1 MAISK
6 SSNLEQRLIE
16 FCVLLAELIP
26 ELPQTRIGNY
36 IADHLVRSGFSPSF
50 NYAEAQDAESRHDF
64 IHKLKVVLKELRES
78 LVALKITYRLHLV
91 KSEVKVVAAIKET
104 NELVSIFVASVRT
117 ARSHSGPKSDS

>member
-36 IADHLVRSGFSPSF
+36 IADHLVRSGFFTLFQLRGSPG
-50 NYAEAQDAESRHDF
+50 RG
-64 IHKLKVVLKELRES
+64 
-78 LVALKITYRLHLV
+78 
-91 KSEVKVVAAIKET
+91 IK
-104 NELVSIFVASVRT
+104 
-117 ARSHSGPKSDS
+117 ARFHPQA

>member
-1 MAISK
+1 MAIGK
-6 SSNLEQRLIE
+6 SSNLEERLIE
-16 FCVLLAELIP
+16 YCVLLTHIVQ
-26 ELPQTRIGNY
+26 ELPHTKFGNY
-36 IADHLVRSGFSPSF
+36 IADHLVRSGVSPSF